1 MDQIL
6 LVFIAV
12 AEKRNFSRAAE
23 ELHMTQPSVSQQ
35 IQLLEKHLGAKLFIR
50 TNKFVQL
57 TKAGE
62 IVYLHAKE
70 ITSLY
75 KRMSTLVNDLMNE
88 ASGHIK
94 IGASY
99 TFGEYV
105 LPQIVA
111 KMKNLYPDVTP
122 SVQIGNTREISQ
134 AVLSHQIDVGIVEG
148 EVVHQNMNI
157 KAVSTDELYIIAGTK
172 YGLPFNHEVPISLL
186 EEQTW
191 IVREEGSGTREATE
205 RLFQTLSIRPNHLI
219 EFGSTQLIKEAVE
232 AGMGITYL
240 SELTVKKEKLLNTI
254 NYLKVEGTPIKR
266 NFSILTDPV
275 QLQTKSVEVFIELIE
290 KHYDKTSKDRV

>member
-6 LVFIAV
+6 LVFMAV
-12 AEKRNFSRAAE
+12 ADKRNFSRAAE

-35 IQLLEKHLGAKLFIR
+35 IQLLEKHIGAKLFIR
-50 TNKFVQL
+50 TNKYVQL

-88 ASGHIK
+88 ASGHLK

-105 LPQIVA
+105 LPQILA
-111 KMKNLYPDVTP
+111 KMKKLYPNVVP
-122 SVQIGNTREISQ
+122 SVQIGNTREIVQ
-134 AVLSHQIDVGIVEG
+134 AALSYQIDVGIVEG
-148 EVVHQNMNI
+148 EATNQSLTIQPFAH
-157 KAVSTDELYIIAGTK
+157 DEMYIIAGTK
-172 YGLPFNHEVPISLL
+172 SEIFSKEIVTL
-186 EEQTW
+186 EQIENETW

-205 RLFQTLSIRPNHLI
+205 RLFEILKIRPKNII

-240 SELTVKKEKLLNTI
+240 SELAIKKEKRLNTI
-254 NYLKVEGTPIKR
+254 DYLKVNGTPIQR
-266 NFSILTDPV
+266 NFSIITGKIE
-275 QLQTKSVEVFIELIE
+275 LQTKSMEIFIELI
-290 KHYDKTSKDRV
+290 KTYFDK